1 MSMLSVEKCNCADSD
16 KPQKTQLLLITV
28 GLLAI
33 FFITEWSVGLWTHSL
48 SLQADAQH
56 ILSDVAA
63 LGISL
68 IATWLARK
76 PATGKA
82 TFGHQRVEIFAA
94 LINGLSLLAIA
105 FVIFWEAIHRWQN
118 PETILAL
125 PMLAVAFIGLV
136 INILNINILHSHSHN
151 DLNIRGV
158 FLHILADTASSVGV
172 IIAALSVHFLN
183 WLWADTIISLLVAT
197 LTAISAIPLVKI
209 SILVLLEY
217 APDTINP
224 EEVEKSLKSFPGVTE
239 VEKLHIWAINS
250 HQVILSARVKVDSDS
265 TEEREKLL
273 YRLQIHLQ
281 QNFGIHDT
289 FLQLNHSKLTQENTL
304 HPLFQQDLVAILSS
318 RAP

>member
-1 MSMLSVEKCNCADSD
+1 MSMLSVQKCNCADYD
-16 KPQKTQLLLITV
+16 KPEKSQLLWIVV

-82 TFGHQRVEIFAA
+82 TFGYQRVEILAA
-94 LINGLSLLAIA
+94 LINGLSLLVIA
-105 FVIFWEAIHRWQN
+105 AVIFWEAIHRWQN

-125 PMLAVAFIGLV
+125 PMLGVALLGLI
-136 INILNINILHSHSHN
+136 INIFNINILHSHSHN
-151 DLNIRGV
+151 DLNIRGAL
-158 FLHILADTASSVGV
+158 LHIFADTASSIGV

-197 LTAISAIPLVKI
+197 LTAISAIPLVK
-209 SILVLLEY
+209 SSLLVLLEY
-217 APDTINP
+217 VPDTINT
-224 EEVEKSLKSFPGVTE
+224 EEVEKSLKSFPGVIE
-239 VEKLHIWAINS
+239 VDKLHIWAINS
-250 HQVILSARVKVDSDS
+250 HQVILAAHLKVDSDNN
-265 TEEREKLL
+265 EEREILL
-273 YRLQIHLQ
+273 NRLQIHLQ
-281 QNFGIHDT
+281 QNFGINDVV
-289 FLQLNHSKLTQENTL
+289 LQFNHHKLSQQNTL
-304 HPLFQQDLVAILSS
+304 HPLFQQDLVAMLSN
-318 RAP
+318 RRL